1 MESIKTNHI
10 FFITDN
16 NFIIPKENETILIQ
30 KYFDVTKNRLFSFI
44 VQNNELFLLLN
55 QETFGSAF
63 FGNYVLKEPKY
74 LIIKKFNPIFIF
86 IQIIYNSQTEEEAKE
101 KNKSMSSNEFIDT
114 SSFIQRYED
123 KLKSLAEKSDLFNN
137 NFDSIFKS
145 SMKFV
150 KYILDKFSK
159 NIELITEVKEISSD
173 LDEDKK
179 ICVKKC
185 ESKLFNYLNS
195 KVNLSSCENKEIENT
210 KISNENEKDILI
222 KRKIYEKISVLEIF
236 LPDDIYKKF
245 LKYKHVDCLD
255 DDENSVISNSSEKN
269 NNKNNKRKTGKKK
282 KNEKDEPIISKHQ
295 KSIFDAFKAK

>member
-1 MESIKTNHI
+1 MDSIKTNHI

-16 NFIIPKENETILIQ
+16 NFIIPKENETTLIQ

-44 VQNNELFLLLN
+44 IQNNELFLLLN
-55 QETFGSAF
+55 QDTYGSAF

-101 KNKSMSSNEFIDT
+101 KNKNLSSNEFIDT

-137 NFDSIFKS
+137 DFDSIFKL

-150 KYILDKFSK
+150 KYIFDQFSK
-159 NIELITEVKEISSD
+159 NLALITEVKEISSD

-195 KVNLSSCENKEIENT
+195 KVNLNPCENKEIENS
-210 KISNENEKDILI
+210 KYNNENEKDILI
-222 KRKIYEKISVLEIF
+222 KRKIYEKITVLEIF
-236 LPDDIYKKF
+236 LPEDIYKKF
-245 LKYKHVDCLD
+245 LKYKHVDSLD
-255 DDENSVISNSSEKN
+255 DDEISNGSE
-269 NNKNNKRKTGKKK
+269 NNKNDNKRKTGKKK
-282 KNEKDEPIISKHQ
+282 KKEKDEPARSKNQ
-295 KSIFDAFKAK
+295 KTILEAFKTK

>member
-1 MESIKTNHI
+1 MDSIKTNHI

-16 NFIIPKENETILIQ
+16 NFIIPKENETTLIQ

-44 VQNNELFLLLN
+44 IQNNELFLLLN
-55 QETFGSAF
+55 QETYGSAF

-101 KNKSMSSNEFIDT
+101 KNKNLSSNEFIDT

-137 NFDSIFKS
+137 DFDSIFKL

-150 KYILDKFSK
+150 KYIFDQFSK
-159 NIELITEVKEISSD
+159 NIALITEVKEISSD

-195 KVNLSSCENKEIENT
+195 KVNLNQCENKEIENS
-210 KISNENEKDILI
+210 KYNNENEKDILI
-222 KRKIYEKISVLEIF
+222 KRKIYEKITVLEIF
-236 LPDDIYKKF
+236 LPEDIYKKF
-245 LKYKHVDCLD
+245 LKYKHVDSLD
-255 DDENSVISNSSEKN
+255 DDEISNGSE
-269 NNKNNKRKTGKKK
+269 NNKNDNKRKNSKKK
-282 KNEKDEPIISKHQ
+282 KKEKDEPARSKNQ
-295 KSIFDAFKAK
+295 KTILEAFKTK

>member
-44 VQNNELFLLLN
+44 IQNNELFLLLN
-55 QETFGSAF
+55 QETYGSAF

-101 KNKSMSSNEFIDT
+101 KNKNLSSNEFIDT

-137 NFDSIFKS
+137 DFDSIFKL

-150 KYILDKFSK
+150 KYIFDQFSK
-159 NIELITEVKEISSD
+159 NLALITEVKEISSD

-195 KVNLSSCENKEIENT
+195 KVNLNQCENKEIENS
-210 KISNENEKDILI
+210 KYNNENEKDILI
-222 KRKIYEKISVLEIF
+222 KRKIYEKITVLEIF
-236 LPDDIYKKF
+236 LPEDIYKKF
-245 LKYKHVDCLD
+245 LKYKHVDSLD
-255 DDENSVISNSSEKN
+255 DDEISNGSE
-269 NNKNNKRKTGKKK
+269 NNKNDNKRKTGKKK
-282 KNEKDEPIISKHQ
+282 KKEKDEPARSKNQ
-295 KSIFDAFKAK
+295 KTILEAFKTK

>member
-1 MESIKTNHI
+1 MDSIKTNHI

-44 VQNNELFLLLN
+44 IQNNELFLLLN
-55 QETFGSAF
+55 QDTYGSAF

-101 KNKSMSSNEFIDT
+101 KNKNLSSNEFIDT

-137 NFDSIFKS
+137 DFDSIFKL

-150 KYILDKFSK
+150 KYIFDQFSK
-159 NIELITEVKEISSD
+159 NIALITEVKEISSD

-195 KVNLSSCENKEIENT
+195 KVNLSPCENKEIENS
-210 KISNENEKDILI
+210 KYNNENEKDILI
-222 KRKIYEKISVLEIF
+222 KRKIYEKITVLEIF
-236 LPDDIYKKF
+236 LPEDIYKKF
-245 LKYKHVDCLD
+245 LKYKHVDSLD
-255 DDENSVISNSSEKN
+255 DDEISNGSE
-269 NNKNNKRKTGKKK
+269 NNKNDNKRKTGKKK
-282 KNEKDEPIISKHQ
+282 KKEKDEPARSKNQ
-295 KSIFDAFKAK
+295 KTILEAFKTK